1 MSLNF
6 AQFQAIQEDASVFII
21 DARSAEEWINGH
33 IPNSLHI
40 TPATAKYAVAMGLI
54 NKETPIVFILPDS
67 LGMSVLAYFEKA
79 GFTNIK
85 GYLEGGYN
93 SWLNN
98 DKKIDLVI
106 EVEVDELAMDIPFD
120 EFLMV
125 LDVREEAAFNRGH
138 LKNSLSIP
146 LFEFTDPGSM
156 SELDEHFNIYIVS
169 ENGESN
175 TIAASVLKK
184 EGIHNIR
191 IVQGGWAAIEALKEK
206 FTITKSKE
214 KPSDEDALPSLDLL
228 SDN

>member
-1 MSLNF
+1 MSLNLV
-6 AQFQAIQEDASVFII
+6 QFKQLQEDESIFII
-21 DARSAEEWINGH
+21 DARPTEEWIDGH

-40 TPATAKYAVAMGLI
+40 TPATAKYAVAMELI
-54 NKETPIVFILPDS
+54 DKETPIVFILPDTM
-67 LGMSVLAYFEKA
+67 GQSVMAYFEKA

-85 GYLEGGYN
+85 GYLQGGYKT
-93 SWLNN
+93 WQEATL
-98 DKKIDLVI
+98 KIDLVI

-125 LDVREEAAFNRGH
+125 LDVREEAAYNRGH
-138 LKNSLSIP
+138 IKNSISIP

-175 TIAASVLKK
+175 TIAASLLKK
-184 EGIHNIR
+184 QGIHNIR
-191 IVQGGWAAIEALKEK
+191 IVHGGWVAVETLKEK
-206 FTITKSKE
+206 FTITKNKE
-214 KPSDEDALPSLDLL
+214 KPSEDSLPSLDLL